1 MAKQVFKKP
10 KALKEN
16 VYHYCPGCGHS
27 IIHRLIAEVIDELG
41 IRDRTVGVPPAGCAV
56 LAYNY
61 IDVDMGEAPHGRAI
75 AVATGIKRARPELI
89 VFTYQGD
96 GDIAAIG
103 TAETI
108 HAANR
113 GERLCAIFVN
123 NGVYGMT
130 GGQMAPTTLLGQTTT
145 TTPGGRVPLRDGFPI
160 DLSQMLAVASGSVY
174 IERTAVTSPKNIV
187 KTKKAIKKAFQVQM
201 DDLGFALVEI
211 LSQCPT
217 NWKLSPVES
226 CRRVEEEV
234 VKTYPLRVIKDTTD
248 KSCNTLALSKTL
260 FCERH

>member
-1 MAKQVFKKP
+1 MAKQVFKRP
-10 KALKEN
+10 QALKEN

-61 IDVDMGEAPHGRAI
+61 IDIDMGEAPHGRAI

-113 GERLCAIFVN
+113 GERLSAIFVN

-145 TTPGGRVPLRDGFPI
+145 TTPGGRVPLRDGFPV
-160 DLSQMLAVASGSVY
+160 DLSQMLAIASGSVY
-174 IERTAVTSPKNIV
+174 IERTAVTSPKNIM

-217 NWKLSPVES
+217 NWKLSAVEA

-234 VKTYPLRVIKDTTD
+234 VKTYPLGVIKDTTN
-248 KSCNTLALSKTL
+248 KSD
-260 FCERH
+260 

>member
-1 MAKQVFKKP
+1 MAKQVFKRP
-10 KALKEN
+10 KALTEN
-16 VYHYCPGCGHS
+16 IFHYCPGCGHS
-27 IIHRLIAEVIDELG
+27 IIHRLIAEVIDEFG
-41 IRDRTVGVPPAGCAV
+41 IREKTVGVPPAGCAV

-75 AVATGIKRARPELI
+75 AVATGIKRARPALT

-113 GERLCAIFVN
+113 GERLSVIFVN

-145 TTPGGRVPLRDGFPI
+145 TTPGGRLPLRDGFPL
-160 DLSQMLAVASGSVY
+160 DLSQMLAVAAGSVY
-174 IERTAVTSPKNIV
+174 IERTAVTSPKNII
-187 KTKKAIKKAFQVQM
+187 KTKKAIRKAFQVQM

-217 NWKLSPVES
+217 NWKLSPLEA

-234 VKTYPLRVIKDTTD
+234 VKIYPLGVIKNTTD
-248 KSCNTLALSKTL
+248 KSQ
-260 FCERH
+260 

>member
-1 MAKQVFKKP
+1 MAKQIFKRP
-10 KALKEN
+10 EALKDAIF
-16 VYHYCPGCGHS
+16 HYCPGCGHS
-27 IIHRLIAEVIDELG
+27 IIHRLTAEVIDELG
-41 IRDRTVGVPPAGCAV
+41 IRERTVGVPPAGCAV

-61 IDVDMGEAPHGRAI
+61 FDVDMGEAPHGRAL
-75 AVATGIKRARPELI
+75 AVATGIKRARPDLI

-113 GERLCAIFVN
+113 GERLTAIFVN

-130 GGQMAPTTLLGQTTT
+130 GGQMAPTTLIGQTTT
-145 TTPGGRVPLRDGFPI
+145 TTQRGRAPLRDGYPL
-160 DLSQMLAVASGSVY
+160 DLSQMLGVAAGSVY
-174 IERTAVTSPKNIV
+174 VARTSVTSPKSIL

-201 DDLGFALVEI
+201 NDLGFALVEI

-217 NWKLSPVES
+217 NWKLSSVDS
-226 CRRVEEEV
+226 CKRIEEEV
-234 VKTYPLRVIKDTTD
+234 VKSYPLGVIKDTTG
-248 KSCNTLALSKTL
+248 KG
-260 FCERH
+260 H